1 METYFDS
8 HLDLLQRQLSKHSDR
23 LKMKAEE
30 KFNNVLKKNDV
41 LTKLKS
47 QSGDLLPDNVE
58 KEMQKFKLKVRYNLY
73 TCSYIVIAFILY

>member
-1 METYFDS
+1 METFFDS
-8 HLDLLQRQLSKHSDR
+8 RLDLLQRQLSKHSDR

-30 KFNNVLKKNDV
+30 KFNGVFKKNDV

-58 KEMQKFKLKVRYNLY
+58 KEMQKFKLKVPLRALLS
-73 TCSYIVIAFILY
+73 SYIVITSFHR

>member
-1 METYFDS
+1 
-8 HLDLLQRQLSKHSDR
+8 
-23 LKMKAEE
+23 MKAEE

-47 QSGDLLPDNVE
+47 QYGDLLPDNVE

-73 TCSYIVIAFILY
+73 TCSYIVITFILC

>member
-41 LTKLKS
+41 LTSGMTSSSS
-47 QSGDLLPDNVE
+47 QDGPSCDFAKEVQGGAVPALWLL
-58 KEMQKFKLKVRYNLY
+58 
-73 TCSYIVIAFILY
+73 